1 MDIVMKKAKAGMAM
15 LSTKPDTRR
24 VRAFFHWIISGRISG
39 MVSGTGTV
47 KIPDAATA
55 PGALRPDLL
64 QLTENA
70 RREWQQA
77 HALFNE
83 AKEPQMV
90 DHAIHVLAAA
100 EVQYSYY
107 IRQAKREY
115 QVTLSGG

>member
-1 MDIVMKKAKAGMAM
+1 M
-15 LSTKPDTRR
+15 LSKKPDTQR
-24 VRAFFHWIISGRISG
+24 VRAFFHWMMMIPR
-39 MVSGTGTV
+39 MVSGTPPV
-47 KIPDAATA
+47 KLPEAAGASA

-77 HALFNE
+77 HAMFNE
-83 AKEPQMV
+83 AKEPQLV

-107 IRQAKREY
+107 IRQAKKEY
-115 QVTLSGG
+115 QVTPGIQE